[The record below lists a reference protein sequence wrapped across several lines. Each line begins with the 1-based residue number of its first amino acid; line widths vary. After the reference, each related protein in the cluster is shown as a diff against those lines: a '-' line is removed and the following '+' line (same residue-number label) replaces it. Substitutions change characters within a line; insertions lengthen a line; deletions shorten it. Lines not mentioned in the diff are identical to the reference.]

1 MPKFPKRLVFKEKKH
16 KQKAGKQQTTT
27 PTMKLKEKDYLGV
40 LSHLLSSKQVAHKYH
55 LVSILGQIIHY

>member
-1 MPKFPKRLVFKEKKH
+1 MPKFPKRLVFKAKKN

-40 LSHLLSSKQVAHKYH
+40 LSHLISSKTDNTQMPPCIY
-55 LVSILGQIIHY
+55 IRPNN